1 MDKNLLVDRNILIY
15 SFRYALG
22 RKSYSPGIV
31 IDNIKNNID
40 KISSNDIELY
50 IKEIDEYSG
59 YGLDFDKNM
68 WMEFSD
74 YLKSELKKR

>member
-31 IDNIKNNID
+31 IDNIKKNID

-68 WMEFSD
+68 WMAFSD